1 MKLTPQRWLIL
12 GAVATVIVMIV
23 IYTSIISPA
32 RSREAAKSALLSSEQ
47 TAIAGDRAQLA
58 QLQALAANEP
68 AELAKAFRLAQAVP
82 VGPQTPGMILELQAL
97 AKASDVT
104 LTEVRTIS
112 STPVNDL
119 TATLYEIDVV
129 GRFFNVD
136 DFVYRVHHQVNVSSS
151 GAVAIK
157 GRLFAVT
164 SVQLSL
170 AGSAGGSA
178 SSSPNTVQAT
188 LQVMTFSSAQ
198 SGGAS
203 GSSGASGGSGRAGA
217 SGGATGATG
226 TGTTTSPGTTTTPST
241 SGSPR

>member
-1 MKLTPQRWLIL
+1 MKLTPQRWLVL
-12 GAVATVIVMIV
+12 GAIATVIVMIL

-58 QLQALAANEP
+58 QLQALAANQP

-82 VGPQTPGMILELQAL
+82 VGPQTPGMILQLQAL
-97 AKASDVT
+97 AKAADVT

-112 STPVNDL
+112 TTPVNNL

-136 DFVYRVHHQVNVSSS
+136 DFVYRVHHQVNVSSR

-170 AGSAGGSA
+170 AGSAGGPA
-178 SSSPNTVQAT
+178 ASSPNTVQAT
-188 LQVMTFSSAQ
+188 LQLMTFSSAQ
-198 SGGAS
+198 SGGTS
-203 GSSGASGGSGRAGA
+203 GSSGSSGSP
-217 SGGATGATG
+217 GATGSTG
-226 TGTTTSPGTTTTPST
+226 STGSTGGGTTTSPGTTTTPSS
-241 SGSPR
+241 SGSPG

>member
-1 MKLTPQRWLIL
+1 MKLTPQRWLVL
-12 GAVATVIVMIV
+12 GAIATVIVMIV

-58 QLQALAANEP
+58 QLQALAANQP

-112 STPVNDL
+112 TTPVNNL

-170 AGSAGGSA
+170 AGSAGGPAA
-178 SSSPNTVQAT
+178 SSPSTVQAT
-188 LQVMTFSSAQ
+188 LQLMTFSSAQ
-198 SGGAS
+198 SGGS
-203 GSSGASGGSGRAGA
+203 SGSTGSSGSP
-217 SGGATGATG
+217 GATGATG
-226 TGTTTSPGTTTTPST
+226 ATGAGTTTSPGTTTTPSS
-241 SGSPR
+241 SGSPG